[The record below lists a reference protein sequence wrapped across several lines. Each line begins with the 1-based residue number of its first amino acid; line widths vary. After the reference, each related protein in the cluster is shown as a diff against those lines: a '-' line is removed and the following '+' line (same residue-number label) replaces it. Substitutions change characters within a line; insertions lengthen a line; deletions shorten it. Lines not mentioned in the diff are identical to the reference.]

1 MVRNPLAIAGGAVN
15 PGNMPGTGTLT
26 AAGGIAFASGSTD
39 YVELGGTATGSF
51 DQIASGGTVDLNSDG
66 GTGATLNVSLM
77 SGFAP
82 TPGQA
87 FTIISNFGSNPIS
100 GTFAG
105 LPEGAALNVA
115 GG

>member
-1 MVRNPLAIAGGAVN
+1 RTVTVSGAGFVNLGAVPSGITLAGTGMVRNPLVIAGGAVN

-39 YVELGGTATGSF
+39 YVELAGTATGSF

-77 SGFAP
+77 SG
-82 TPGQA
+82 
-87 FTIISNFGSNPIS
+87 
-100 GTFAG
+100 
-105 LPEGAALNVA
+105 
-115 GG
+115 